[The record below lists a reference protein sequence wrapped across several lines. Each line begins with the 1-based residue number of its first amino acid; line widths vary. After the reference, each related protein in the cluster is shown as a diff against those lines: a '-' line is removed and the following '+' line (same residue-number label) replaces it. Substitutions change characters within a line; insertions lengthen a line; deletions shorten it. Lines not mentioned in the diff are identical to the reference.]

1 MRPISGRR
9 LTGWATSLLSAAALA
24 LAIGVP
30 TGSARAEAGADPVR
44 TLYATLLSVMQHG
57 PALGANGRYAQIE
70 PVVGRVF
77 DLPLMTRL
85 AVGPSWTGLNPAEQ
99 QQVTQAFG
107 RYIAAVYADRFD
119 SYGGEKLEV
128 TGSQPSAGGTII
140 TSRIVKSNGD
150 PVEINYLM
158 RQSGAGWQIADIYL
172 NGTISELATRRSEF
186 SSILQTQGVNGL
198 IATLNG
204 KAAALGA
211 SRTS

>member
-1 MRPISGRR
+1 MRRFI
-9 LTGWATSLLSAAALA
+9 GWATSALSAAALA
-24 LAIGVP
+24 LALTFP
-30 TGSARAEAGADPVR
+30 STSARAEAGADAVR
-44 TLYATLLSVMQHG
+44 TLYATLLSVMQNG
-57 PALGANGRYAQIE
+57 PSLGAHGRYAQIE

-85 AVGPSWTGLNPAEQ
+85 AVGPHWATMDPAQQ

-119 SYGGEKLEV
+119 SYAGEKLEV
-128 TGSQPSAGGTII
+128 TGSTPSTGGMII

-158 RQSGAGWQIADIYL
+158 HQSGAGWQITDIYL
-172 NGTISELATRRSEF
+172 NGTISELATHRSEF
-186 SSILQTQGVNGL
+186 SSILQTRGVNGL

-211 SRTS
+211 ERTS

>member
-1 MRPISGRR
+1 MGPISGRR
-9 LTGWATSLLSAAALA
+9 FTGRATSALSAAALA
-24 LAIGVP
+24 LALTLPAVP
-30 TGSARAEAGADPVR
+30 ARAEAGVDAVR
-44 TLYATLLSVMQHG
+44 TLYATLLNMMQNG
-57 PALGANGRYAQIE
+57 PSLGAHGRYTEIE

-85 AVGPSWTGLNPAEQ
+85 AVGPSWSAMNPAQQ

-119 SYGGEKLEV
+119 SYSGEKLEV
-128 TGSQPSAGGTII
+128 TGSRQSGGGTII
-140 TSRIVKSNGD
+140 TSRIVKSTGE

-158 RQSGAGWQIADIYL
+158 RQSGAGWQIADVYL

-211 SRTS
+211 ARTS

>member
-1 MRPISGRR
+1 MRR
-9 LTGWATSLLSAAALA
+9 LAGSTTSVLSAAALA
-24 LAIGVP
+24 LALTFP
-30 TGSARAEAGADPVR
+30 ASPARAQAGADAVR
-44 TLYATLLSVMQHG
+44 TLYATLLNMMQNG
-57 PALGANGRYAQIE
+57 PSLGAHGRYAAIE

-85 AVGPSWTGLNPAEQ
+85 AVGPNWATLNPAQQ

-107 RYIAAVYADRFD
+107 HYIAAVYANRFD

-128 TGSQPSAGGTII
+128 TGTQQSGGGTII
-140 TSRIVKSNGD
+140 TSRIVKSTGE

-158 RQSGAGWQIADIYL
+158 RQSGAGWQIADVYL

-186 SSILQTQGVNGL
+186 SSILQTQGFNGL

-211 SRTS
+211 ARTS

>member
-1 MRPISGRR
+1 MAPISGRR
-9 LTGWATSLLSAAALA
+9 FTGWTTSTLSAAALA
-24 LAIGVP
+24 LALILPAVP
-30 TGSARAEAGADPVR
+30 ARAEAGADAVR
-44 TLYATLLSVMQHG
+44 TLYATLLGMMQNG
-57 PALGANGRYAQIE
+57 PSLGAHGRYAQIE

-85 AVGPSWTGLNPAEQ
+85 AVGPNWATMNPAQQ

-107 RYIAAVYADRFD
+107 SYIAAVYADRFD
-119 SYGGEKLEV
+119 SYSGEKLEV
-128 TGSQPSAGGTII
+128 TGTQQSAGGTII
-140 TSRIVKSNGD
+140 TSRIVKSTGE

-172 NGTISELATRRSEF
+172 NGTISELATRRAEF
-186 SSILQTQGVNGL
+186 ASILQTQGVNGL

-211 SRTS
+211 ARTS

>member
-1 MRPISGRR
+1 
-9 LTGWATSLLSAAALA
+9 LA
-24 LAIGVP
+24 LAISVP
-30 TGSARAEAGADPVR
+30 AVSARAEAGADAVQ

-85 AVGPSWTGLNPAEQ
+85 AVGPTWTGMNPAEQ

-107 RYIAAVYADRFD
+107 RYISAVYADRFD

-128 TGSQPSAGGTII
+128 TGSQQSAGGTII

>member
-1 MRPISGRR
+1 MRRSADWTARTFLAAVVALS
-9 LTGWATSLLSAAALA
+9 LTLPGA
-24 LAIGVP
+24 P
-30 TGSARAEAGADPVR
+30 ARAEAGADAVR
-44 TLYATLLSVMQHG
+44 TLYATLLDAMRNG
-57 PALGANGRYAQIE
+57 PTLGAHGRYAKIE

-85 AVGPSWTGLNPAEQ
+85 AVGTSWNGMNPTQQ
-99 QQVTQAFG
+99 QQVTQAFE

-119 SYGGEKLEV
+119 SYAGEKLEV
-128 TGSQPSAGGTII
+128 TGAEQSTGGTII
-140 TSRIVKSNGD
+140 TSRIVKSTGE

-158 RQSGAGWQIADIYL
+158 RQSGGGWRIADIYL

-211 SRTS
+211 ERTS

>member
-1 MRPISGRR
+1 MRRF
-9 LTGWATSLLSAAALA
+9 TGWTASALTAAAFALA
-24 LAIGVP
+24 LAFPSV
-30 TGSARAEAGADPVR
+30 SARAEAGADTVR
-44 TLYATLLSVMQHG
+44 TLYATLLSVMQNG
-57 PALGANGRYAQIE
+57 PALGASGRYARIE

-85 AVGPSWTGLNPAEQ
+85 AVGPSWTALNPAQQ

-107 RYIAAVYADRFD
+107 RYIGAVYADRFD
-119 SYGGEKLEV
+119 SYSGEKLEV
-128 TGSQPSAGGTII
+128 TGTQQSTGGTII
-140 TSRIVKSNGD
+140 TSRIVKSTGE

-158 RQSGAGWQIADIYL
+158 RQSGAGWQIADVYL

-186 SSILQTQGVNGL
+186 SSILQTQGVSGL

>member
-1 MRPISGRR
+1 MAPISGRR
-9 LTGWATSLLSAAALA
+9 FTGWTTSTLSAAALA
-24 LAIGVP
+24 LALILPAVP
-30 TGSARAEAGADPVR
+30 ARAEAGADAVR
-44 TLYATLLSVMQHG
+44 TLYATLLGMMQNG
-57 PALGANGRYAQIE
+57 PSLGAHGRYAQIE

-85 AVGPSWTGLNPAEQ
+85 AVGPNWATMNPAQQ

-107 RYIAAVYADRFD
+107 SYIAAVYADRFD
-119 SYGGEKLEV
+119 SYSGEKLEV
-128 TGSQPSAGGTII
+128 TGTQQSAGGTII
-140 TSRIVKSNGD
+140 TSRIVKSTGE

-186 SSILQTQGVNGL
+186 ASILQTQGVNGL

-211 SRTS
+211 ARTS

>member
-1 MRPISGRR
+1 MGPRVGRR
-9 LTGWATSLLSAAALA
+9 LAGWATSTVSAAALA
-24 LAIGVP
+24 LALTVP
-30 TGSARAEAGADPVR
+30 AGPARAEAGADAVR
-44 TLYATLLSVMQHG
+44 TLYATLLNVMQNG
-57 PALGANGRYAQIE
+57 PALGAHGRYAEIE
-70 PVVGRVF
+70 PVIGRVF

-85 AVGPSWTGLNPAEQ
+85 AVGPSWASMNPVQQ

-128 TGSQPSAGGTII
+128 TGSQQSTGGTII
-140 TSRIVKSNGD
+140 TSRIVKSSGE

-186 SSILQTQGVNGL
+186 ASILQTQGVNGL
-198 IATLNG
+198 IASLNS

-211 SRTS
+211 VRTS